1 MLIMPGSSKF
11 FAGNFLRLVEYIM
24 LLSFSRFCGSLVV
37 RLGEF
42 IYEGKHLNNKI
53 DNSYATKEYVKLEQA
68 LIASEARFRVIFDK
82 AAIGI
87 IVVEIKQV

>member
-24 LLSFSRFCGSLVV
+24 LLSFSRFFCGSLVV

-42 IYEGKHLNNKI
+42 IYEGKT
-53 DNSYATKEYVKLEQA
+53 S
-68 LIASEARFRVIFDK
+68 
-82 AAIGI
+82 
-87 IVVEIKQV
+87 